1 MEEYK
6 KRIIDDLIKEKLES
20 KGAILLEGP
29 KWCGKTTSC
38 EQVAKSILY
47 MANPR
52 FVKQN
57 LMLADSDPEILLRG
71 DTPRLI
77 DEWQIAPK
85 LWDAIRFEVDQRRSF
100 GQFILT
106 GSSVPIDT
114 NEIIHT
120 GTGRF
125 TWLKMRPMSLFES
138 KESNGSVSLEN
149 LFNKKEKIYGES
161 NLTLEDIAFL
171 ICRGGWPIATYLK
184 GKSALSQAIDYY
196 DAVINIDLSRVDNI
210 KKDPEKI
217 KRIMASYARN
227 QGTQIS
233 YNTILEDI
241 KINEEDNI
249 SIKTVTSYIDALKRI
264 FVIEDMKAWNP
275 NLKSKTAIR
284 TADTRYFID
293 PSIASSSLGFGPGD
307 LINDLNTFGIMFETL
322 AIRDLRIYAESIDGT
337 IYHYRDKN
345 NLECDAV
352 IHLKNGNHGLVEIKL
367 GGDKLIEEGAKNLL
381 KLKSIIDTDK
391 MKAPSFLLV
400 LTAIGNIAY
409 TREDG
414 VIVVPIGCLKN

>member
-114 NEIIHT
+114 SEIIHT

-196 DAVINIDLSRVDNI
+196 DALINIDLSRVDNI

-275 NLKSKTAIR
+275 NLRSKTPIR
-284 TADTRYFID
+284 RADTRYFID

-337 IYHYRDKN
+337 VYHYRDKN

-352 IHLKNGNHGLVEIKL
+352 IHLKNGNYGLVEIKL

>member
-106 GSSVPIDT
+106 GSSVPINT
-114 NEIIHT
+114 SEIIHT

-196 DAVINIDLSRVDNI
+196 DAVVNIDLSRVDNI

-249 SIKTVTSYIDALKRI
+249 SVKTVTSYIDALKRI

-275 NLKSKTAIR
+275 NLRSKTAIR

-352 IHLKNGNHGLVEIKL
+352 IHLKNGNYGLVEIKL

>member
-1 MEEYK
+1 
-6 KRIIDDLIKEKLES
+6 
-20 KGAILLEGP
+20 
-29 KWCGKTTSC
+29 
-38 EQVAKSILY
+38 
-47 MANPR
+47 
-52 FVKQN
+52 
-57 LMLADSDPEILLRG
+57 ML
-71 DTPRLI
+71 
-77 DEWQIAPK
+77 
-85 LWDAIRFEVDQRRSF
+85 
-100 GQFILT
+100 
-106 GSSVPIDT
+106 
-114 NEIIHT
+114 
-120 GTGRF
+120 
-125 TWLKMRPMSLFES
+125 
-138 KESNGSVSLEN
+138 
-149 LFNKKEKIYGES
+149 
-161 NLTLEDIAFL
+161 FL

-196 DAVINIDLSRVDNI
+196 DAVINSDLSRVDNI

-217 KRIMASYARN
+217 KRIMASYAKN

-249 SIKTVTSYIDALKRI
+249 SIKTVTSYIDALKKI
-264 FVIEDMKAWNP
+264 FVIEDMKARNP
-275 NLKSKTAIR
+275 NLRSKTAIR

-345 NLECDAV
+345 NLKCDAV
-352 IHLKNGNHGLVEIKL
+352 IHLKNGNYGLVEIKL

-409 TREDG
+409 TREDS